1 MVIFNSEINESDEAR
16 YDSLGSA
23 SFVAY
28 LMLIGEPLVAALGM
42 VLMRSLRKLSNMTV
56 SCYANLSTIF
66 VQFIWV
72 LSIGDDLYAYK
83 AFDVYDWLAISA
95 CSVCLVFVQVL
106 QMVAMQNL
114 PVPVTQPLQFL

>member
-1 MVIFNSEINESDEAR
+1 
-16 YDSLGSA
+16 
-23 SFVAY
+23 
-28 LMLIGEPLVAALGM
+28 MLIGEPLVAAVGM

-66 VQFIWV
+66 IQFVWV
-72 LSIGDDLYAYK
+72 YSVGDDLFAYK